1 MDNRVKRI
9 FVEKKPGF
17 DIEAQAL
24 ASDLRDNLGITT
36 ITGVR
41 LINRYDIQGLDENQ
55 LALAVPT
62 ILSEPN
68 VDEVSFETLPVSG
81 QILISE
87 YLPGQYDQRADSAA
101 QCCQLL
107 TGQEAPLVRCARVY
121 AFEGLLSPEDMERI
135 EKYIINPV
143 ESRKASPKKPDTLK
157 MTLEQPGAVEI
168 LTDFINYTD
177 GQIEEYHKQM
187 GFAMSYEDLAFVRDF
202 FRKEGRAPSQTEL
215 KVIDTYWSDHCRH
228 TTFLTRLDSVE
239 IEEGGFTAPIKDALA
254 LYMDIRKDL
263 KREDK
268 PVTLMDM
275 ATLAAKELRKQGYL
289 NDLDVSDENN
299 ACSIVVNAVIDGREE
314 KWLIMFKNET
324 HNHPTEI
331 EPFGG
336 AATCLGGAIR
346 DPLSG
351 RSYVYQAMR
360 ITGAADPRVPV
371 KDTMP
376 NKLPQRKITT
386 GAAAGYSSYG
396 NQIGLATGLV
406 HEIYHPGYAA
416 KRLEI
421 GAVVGAAPFENVR
434 RAQPEP
440 GDVILL
446 LGGATG
452 RDGCGGATGS
462 SKAHTLESLST
473 CGAEVQ
479 KGNPPTERKLQRLFR
494 SRECAR
500 LIKKCND
507 FGAGGVCVAIG
518 ELADGLDVNLDAVPK
533 KYEGL
538 SGTELAISES
548 QERMAVVLDKSD
560 CARFIELAAAEN
572 LDAVPVATVTDTGRM
587 RMFWRGDTIVDIP
600 RAFLDT
606 NGVTQHADALIK
618 APKGLK
624 EYFEPEKPRFGGLLE
639 SITDLNSF
647 IQKGL
652 AERFDSTIG
661 AGSVLMPFG
670 GRYQLTPVPYM
681 AAKLPVTGETD
692 LCTVM
697 SWGFDPVLSSLSPFH
712 GAYYAVVESLAR
724 LACSGADI
732 ENARLTQQ
740 EYFERLR
747 SEPERWGKPAAALLG
762 SIKAQMDFKAPSIGG
777 KDSMSG
783 SFMNLDVP
791 PTLVNFAIVTA
802 GASDIISPEFKEEG
816 SYICLMRPGR
826 DENYMPDAQELK
838 ARYIA
843 LAALIRSKEIS
854 AAMPVS
860 RGGAAAAVIKM
871 CLGNG
876 IGADLLNLSP
886 QEFFADNPGAVV
898 FEARSIETA
907 QKLGGVII
915 GRTGGGAIS
924 LNGEQLTLSE
934 AAQAG
939 LSVLESIYPVYGEG
953 VDAGAVSQAKRDYA
967 ACAPRHKTA
976 RPRVVIPVFPG
987 TNCEYDSARAFSC
1000 AGGQPEIL
1008 VIRNRT
1014 PEDIAQSINELK
1026 RLIDS
1031 ANILFLPGGFS
1042 GGDEPDG
1049 SGKFIATVLRNRK
1062 IMDAVHELLYNR
1074 DGLCLGICNGF
1085 QALIKTGLLP
1095 NGKIAPLKE
1104 NSPTLTFNTLGR
1116 HISAVAHIRVA
1127 GNNSPWLSLCQPGE
1141 IYAVPVSHGEGRFWA
1156 DQEQL
1161 KALIDNGQIATQ
1173 YCSPDGIV
1181 SGSGKSN
1188 LNGSVMAIEGIISPD
1203 GRVMGKMGHTERTGR
1218 NIMKNVPGRYDMKL
1232 FEAGCNYFK

>member
-24 ASDLRDNLGITT
+24 ASDLRDNLGITS

-41 LINRYDIQGLDENQ
+41 LINRYDIEGLDDGQ
-55 LALAVPT
+55 LDLAVPT

-68 VDEVSFETLPVSG
+68 VDKVSFETMPVSG

-143 ESRKASPKKPDTLK
+143 ESRKASPQKPDTLK

-177 GQIEEYHKQM
+177 EQIKEYHKQM
-187 GFAMSYEDLAFVRDF
+187 GFAMSHEDLAFVRDF
-202 FRKEGRAPSQTEL
+202 FRQEGRAPTQTEL

-239 IEEGGFTAPIKDALA
+239 IEEGSFTAPIKDALA

-263 KREDK
+263 KKEDR

-275 ATLAAKELRKQGYL
+275 ATLAAKELRKQGFL

-479 KGNPPTERKLQRLFR
+479 KGNPPTERK
-494 SRECAR
+494 
-500 LIKKCND
+500 
-507 FGAGGVCVAIG
+507 
-518 ELADGLDVNLDAVPK
+518 
-533 KYEGL
+533 
-538 SGTELAISES
+538 
-548 QERMAVVLDKSD
+548 
-560 CARFIELAAAEN
+560 AAA
-572 LDAVPVATVTDTGRM
+572 P
-587 RMFWRGDTIVDIP
+587 
-600 RAFLDT
+600 
-606 NGVTQHADALIK
+606 
-618 APKGLK
+618 
-624 EYFEPEKPRFGGLLE
+624 
-639 SITDLNSF
+639 
-647 IQKGL
+647 
-652 AERFDSTIG
+652 
-661 AGSVLMPFG
+661 
-670 GRYQLTPVPYM
+670 
-681 AAKLPVTGETD
+681 LP
-692 LCTVM
+692 
-697 SWGFDPVLSSLSPFH
+697 
-712 GAYYAVVESLAR
+712 
-724 LACSGADI
+724 
-732 ENARLTQQ
+732 Q
-740 EYFERLR
+740 
-747 SEPERWGKPAAALLG
+747 
-762 SIKAQMDFKAPSIGG
+762 
-777 KDSMSG
+777 
-783 SFMNLDVP
+783 
-791 PTLVNFAIVTA
+791 
-802 GASDIISPEFKEEG
+802 
-816 SYICLMRPGR
+816 
-826 DENYMPDAQELK
+826 
-838 ARYIA
+838 
-843 LAALIRSKEIS
+843 
-854 AAMPVS
+854 
-860 RGGAAAAVIKM
+860 
-871 CLGNG
+871 
-876 IGADLLNLSP
+876 
-886 QEFFADNPGAVV
+886 
-898 FEARSIETA
+898 
-907 QKLGGVII
+907 
-915 GRTGGGAIS
+915 
-924 LNGEQLTLSE
+924 
-934 AAQAG
+934 
-939 LSVLESIYPVYGEG
+939 
-953 VDAGAVSQAKRDYA
+953 
-967 ACAPRHKTA
+967 
-976 RPRVVIPVFPG
+976 
-987 TNCEYDSARAFSC
+987 
-1000 AGGQPEIL
+1000 
-1008 VIRNRT
+1008 
-1014 PEDIAQSINELK
+1014 
-1026 RLIDS
+1026 
-1031 ANILFLPGGFS
+1031 
-1042 GGDEPDG
+1042 
-1049 SGKFIATVLRNRK
+1049 
-1062 IMDAVHELLYNR
+1062 
-1074 DGLCLGICNGF
+1074 
-1085 QALIKTGLLP
+1085 
-1095 NGKIAPLKE
+1095 
-1104 NSPTLTFNTLGR
+1104 
-1116 HISAVAHIRVA
+1116 
-1127 GNNSPWLSLCQPGE
+1127 
-1141 IYAVPVSHGEGRFWA
+1141 
-1156 DQEQL
+1156 
-1161 KALIDNGQIATQ
+1161 
-1173 YCSPDGIV
+1173 
-1181 SGSGKSN
+1181 
-1188 LNGSVMAIEGIISPD
+1188 
-1203 GRVMGKMGHTERTGR
+1203 
-1218 NIMKNVPGRYDMKL
+1218 
-1232 FEAGCNYFK
+1232 